1 MAKSKSKASAT
12 VKRKSARNA
21 ADAKKKN
28 KTQAPEELVKSF
40 STKYGKNMFSDD
52 GLFFFTPGESAR
64 CGLLLQSQQWYLDK
78 ADDMGLKDCFVFT
91 PELADELRDEEADIM
106 AQGDVVATDSLEVF
120 VNLIDTLGKFCNFDQ
135 KLDTKGKLGEVIGS
149 KFPTYAKVGQ
159 AAEFVGL
166 HMRNLLFFETSEQR
180 KVTPVVLAAALY
192 ERMESD

>member
-12 VKRKSARNA
+12 GKLKSARSVA
-21 ADAKKKN
+21 VAKKKN

-91 PELADELRDEEADIM
+91 PNSPTSCEMKKLISWHR
-106 AQGDVVATDSLEVF
+106 ATWWLQIP
-120 VNLIDTLGKFCNFDQ
+120 LKF
-135 KLDTKGKLGEVIGS
+135 LSI
-149 KFPTYAKVGQ
+149 
-159 AAEFVGL
+159 
-166 HMRNLLFFETSEQR
+166 
-180 KVTPVVLAAALY
+180 
-192 ERMESD
+192 